1 MLVHTGQNR
10 YNIVELLL
18 SRSKNAG
25 DSDKSYI
32 FILIAFN
39 RRGCLEDK
47 EKIY

>member
-1 MLVHTGQNR
+1 MQETVINL
-10 YNIVELLL
+10 IF
-18 SRSKNAG
+18 
-25 DSDKSYI
+25 